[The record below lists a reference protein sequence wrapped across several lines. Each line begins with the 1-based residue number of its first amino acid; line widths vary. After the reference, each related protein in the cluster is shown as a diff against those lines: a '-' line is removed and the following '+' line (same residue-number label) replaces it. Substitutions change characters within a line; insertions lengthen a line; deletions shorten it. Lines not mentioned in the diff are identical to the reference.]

1 MRANQQSETE
11 AGPLKGVLT
20 MWKSPL
26 SKGVLTVWKSPL
38 SKGCSENVEKSAK
51 PTLKRSFNFDK
62 AAEKVQNP
70 AHNKAAEKVW
80 KPALNKKL
88 V

>member
-51 PTLKRSFNFDK
+51 PTLKRSFNFVR
-62 AAEKVQNP
+62 ATVRLTNSWREAE
-70 AHNKAAEKVW
+70 ARAIGA
-80 KPALNKKL
+80 
-88 V
+88 